1 MFYLLNF
8 RRKKTVMAFLGCF
21 LCIALAV
28 LLMMLVKN
36 NNETERREQDR
47 LHQLNEELRGTFDEA
62 DPKKEES
69 NTIKEKLNKYNVYQK
84 MREGLQVNALFLGN
98 GAATANSSG
107 NRQWVFD
114 AVAIWE
120 REYKLDV
127 QGGNYARANTT
138 AYYGYTMMNE
148 YPRGLKYDI
157 VVVCYGAQD
166 DPADFAFY
174 YDGLLRSI
182 KNQNS
187 KCEIY
192 CIIEA
197 NAKGYNENAET
208 VRMLCDFYGGV
219 CIDMIKYFEDNGVDY
234 SAALDGL
241 CPTAQGSDIYL
252 EAFQSTVQAN
262 LDSGRK
268 VPENTACYDTRA
280 MCFDKFTFV
289 EATSLSK
296 ATQTSYEY
304 VTSDPVVGIMY
315 YSTTNGGT
323 IRIYAND
330 KLVATVDNRLKQ
342 NGVRQIGMV
351 MAGKDFDGKTVI
363 RIEAGSQ
370 DNLTNVAGIST
381 CSEK

>member
-1 MFYLLNF
+1 
-8 RRKKTVMAFLGCF
+8 MAVLGC
-21 LCIALAV
+21 LLSVALAA
-28 LLMMLVKN
+28 LLIMLVKN
-36 NNETERREQDR
+36 SNETERQEQDR
-47 LHQLNEELRGTFDEA
+47 LSQLNEELRGTFDE
-62 DPKKEES
+62 DDSSKTDES
-69 NTIKEKLNKYNVYQK
+69 NAIKEKLKKYDVYQK
-84 MREGLQVNALFLGN
+84 MREGLQINALFLGN
-98 GAATANSSG
+98 GAATSVSSG
-107 NRQWVFD
+107 NNQWVFD

-120 REYKLDV
+120 REYGLDV
-127 QGGNYARANTT
+127 QGGNYARVNTT

-148 YPRGLKYDI
+148 YPRGLRYDI
-157 VVVCYGAQD
+157 VVVCYGAED
-166 DPADFAFY
+166 DPEDFAFY

-197 NAKGYNENAET
+197 NADGYNENADT

-219 CIDMIKYFEDNGVDY
+219 CIDMIKYFDDNNVNY
-234 SAALDGL
+234 ATALDGL
-241 CPTAQGSDIYL
+241 NPTAQGSDVYL

-262 LDSGRK
+262 LDGGRK
-268 VPENTACYDTRA
+268 VPENTATYDTKA
-280 MCFDKFTFV
+280 MRFDNFTFV
-289 EATSLSK
+289 EAMSLSK

-315 YSTTNGGT
+315 YSTTTGGT
-323 IRIYAND
+323 LRIYAND
-330 KLVATVDNRLKQ
+330 VLVATVDNKLKQ
-342 NGVRQIGMV
+342 SGVRQIGMV
-351 MAGKDFDGKTVI
+351 MAGKDFSGKTVI